1 LHGGG
6 TQGAALVAVPA
17 YLGILCMASISARHR
32 RNSTVVKRSIE
43 LARRKTSVS
52 LENEF
57 WGALGEIARNR
68 NIPIAVL
75 IEQIHNNRTGSNLSS
90 SIRLFVLSYFKTVS
104 RPSPSNPTQESR
116 ANELRDI
123 SK

>member
-1 LHGGG
+1 
-6 TQGAALVAVPA
+6 
-17 YLGILCMASISARHR
+17 MASIPARHR
-32 RNSTVVKRSIE
+32 KNTTVVKRSIE
-43 LARRKTSVS
+43 LARHKTSVS

-57 WGALGEIARNR
+57 WEALGEIARKR

-104 RPSPSNPTQESR
+104 RPSPSNTTPDLTASEPQPR
-116 ANELRDI
+116 
-123 SK
+123 

>member
-1 LHGGG
+1 
-6 TQGAALVAVPA
+6 
-17 YLGILCMASISARHR
+17 MASTSARR
-32 RNSTVVKRSIE
+32 KNSTVLKRSIE

-57 WGALGEIARNR
+57 WEALGEIARNK

-90 SIRLFVLSYFKTVS
+90 SIRLFVLNYFKTVS
-104 RPSPSNPTQESR
+104 RPSPSNTTQDLS
-116 ANELRDI
+116 AEL
-123 SK
+123 